1 MIPPM
6 WCQRDRQISPLVKG
20 TIMDLALKAKFAACV
35 LAGAVVWSAPLA
47 AADLGG
53 GSLKDRG
60 WSPGTAVGACYLR
73 ADIGHAW
80 SQDPDSQFAGNVDPA
95 MGAQVLKDVWL
106 AEAGVGCGSGSRG
119 LRGDVTFGIRESADF
134 RGDYTAP
141 GPLAGQLSA
150 DITTYTTMF
159 NGYYDL
165 GNMNGLVPYLGA
177 GIGLAYHHMG
187 DVTSDVV
194 PGVLPGDDKVSF
206 AWALMAGFGYQ
217 LTDRAILDVGYRYI
231 DLGSAQSASAG
242 GSRLEVNDMRA
253 HEVKIGLR
261 YHLGSSPAPLK

>member
-1 MIPPM
+1 M
-6 WCQRDRQISPLVKG
+6 WGLRDRQISPLVKG
-20 TIMDLALKAKFAACV
+20 TIMELAVKAKCAAFALV
-35 LAGAVVWSAPLA
+35 GAIVWSDAGA

-60 WSPGTAVGACYLR
+60 WSSGSAVGPCYLR
-73 ADIGHAW
+73 ADVGRAW
-80 SQDPDSQFAGNVDPA
+80 SQAPDSQFAGNFEPGMA
-95 MGAQVLKDVWL
+95 SQALKDVWF

-134 RGDYTAP
+134 RGDYIAP
-141 GPLAGQLSA
+141 GPVPGELRA

-165 GNMNGLVPYLGA
+165 GNMNGMVPYVGA
-177 GIGLAYHHMG
+177 GIGFAYHHMG
-187 DVTSDVV
+187 NVTSDVV
-194 PGVLPGDDKVSF
+194 PGALPGDDKVSF

-231 DLGSAQSASAG
+231 DMGSAQSSNFG
-242 GSRLEVNDMRA
+242 GTRLEVDDMRA
-253 HEVKIGLR
+253 HEIKIGLR
-261 YHLGSSPAPLK
+261 YHLGSSPVPLK